1 VVVEVS
7 FRMVARQ
14 QYLGDLLV
22 EVFQELIKLHFNHL
36 RTLIIVLFKTLEM
49 LVVEVVDHPLVDGA
63 AAVAPVVLVVT
74 DQLELADLVVMD
86 NHSQYSQ
93 HLWLHL

>member
-1 VVVEVS
+1 MEVS
-7 FRMVARQ
+7 FRMVARH

-22 EVFQELIKLHFNHL
+22 EVFQDLIKLHFNQL

-49 LVVEVVDHPLVDGA
+49 MVVEVAVLDLVDGA

-74 DQLELADLVVMD
+74 DQLELADLVVSEQ
-86 NHSQYSQ
+86 HSQHSQ